1 MAKKIQFVLDT
12 ANVATISPEDK
23 DTVLVPVV
31 NRPTVI
37 DWLEWLVTDMA
48 EEGRTDERFVAA
60 ANAVSFLRDEMERRR
75 RHKRKAPRRRGVR
88 NDH

>member
-31 NRPTVI
+31 NRATVI

-48 EEGRTDERFVAA
+48 EEGRTDKRFVAIV
-60 ANAVSFLRDEMERRR
+60 NAVSFLRDERERRR